1 MSLPTRARPSTAGFT
16 PSLPPAPTTS
26 PAVSHR
32 SVSFVCHTFR
42 CHQALRR
49 NILLKRSCDF
59 AAKCNNYQVRQA
71 SPLSS
76 QRLPSK
82 ATPAAAP
89 CASSAKTTAS
99 TASDS
104 PYPSSRTAYTGI
116 RHLLNASDINTDD
129 YPDLS
134 RRPGQAGSMQSA
146 SIEHLFAGAG
156 GGIGP
161 NEENGPEG

>member
-16 PSLPPAPTTS
+16 QSMPPAPTTS
-26 PAVSHR
+26 PAATHR
-32 SVSFVCHTFR
+32 SVRFVCRTFS
-42 CHQALRR
+42 CHQALETF
-49 NILLKRSCDF
+49 LKSLCDF
-59 AAKCNNYQVRQA
+59 AAKCDNYQAYQA

-82 ATPAAAP
+82 ATPAAA
-89 CASSAKTTAS
+89 ASASTTRTTAT

-104 PYPSSRTAYTGI
+104 PFPSSRAAYTGI

-134 RRPGQAGSMQSA
+134 WRPSQSGSLQSA
-146 SIEHLFAGAG
+146 SIEHLFAGTG
-156 GGIGP
+156 GGIGS
-161 NEENGPEG
+161 NVESGPEG

>member
-16 PSLPPAPTTS
+16 PSMPPAPASS
-26 PAVSHR
+26 PAATHR
-32 SVSFVCHTFR
+32 SVRFVRRTFS
-42 CHQALRR
+42 CHQALRYETF
-49 NILLKRSCDF
+49 LKSSCDF
-59 AAKCNNYQVRQA
+59 AAKCNNYQA
-71 SPLSS
+71 LPSSS

-89 CASSAKTTAS
+89 SASTARTTTS

-104 PYPSSRTAYTGI
+104 PFQSSRTAYTGI

-134 RRPGQAGSMQSA
+134 WRPSQSGSLHSA
-146 SIEHLFAGAG
+146 SIEHLFAGTG
-156 GGIGP
+156 GGIGS
-161 NEENGPEG
+161 NVDNSPEG